1 MNPINESISALS
13 PISSYS
19 TRPDDSTS
27 VSVHDQY
34 FNNLVS
40 STFTKI
46 SETDTEFKNVIN
58 TLSSEAHFNSD
69 PQKLLMLQNYI
80 GEYTNYVSLVSTLAR
95 KGVSTIETLEKS
107 Q

>member
-1 MNPINESISALS
+1 MTQINHTISAVNWLS
-13 PISSYS
+13 PDRTSAN
-19 TRPDDSTS
+19 DS
-27 VSVHDQY
+27 VSTTVHDHN

-46 SETDTEFKNVIN
+46 SETDSEFKNVIN
-58 TLSSEAHFNSD
+58 ILSSSAHFNSD

-80 GEYTNYVSLVSTLAR
+80 GEYTNYVSMVSALAR

>member
-1 MNPINESISALS
+1 MTHINEAVLALS
-13 PISSYS
+13 PISPYS
-19 TRPDDSTS
+19 ASPEESVS
-27 VSVHDQY
+27 VSVHDQN

-46 SETDTEFKNVIN
+46 SETDEEFKNVIN
-58 TLSSEAHFNSD
+58 TLSSSAHFNSD
-69 PQKLLMLQNYI
+69 PQKLVMLQNYI

-95 KGVSTIETLEKS
+95 KAVSTIETLEKS